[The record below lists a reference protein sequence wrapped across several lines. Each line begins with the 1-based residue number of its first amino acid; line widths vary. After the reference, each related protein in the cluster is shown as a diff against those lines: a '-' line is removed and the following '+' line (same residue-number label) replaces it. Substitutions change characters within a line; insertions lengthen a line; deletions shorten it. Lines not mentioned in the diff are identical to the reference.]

1 MCVSLFLLVDYER
14 GLATCVHLLHLVDYE
29 RDLAICVCSSVAA
42 VRRTR
47 VGLRGVQ
54 GWRPTGAT
62 PSVAWQPSC

>member
-14 GLATCVHLLHLVDYE
+14 GFATCVHLLHLVDYE

-54 GWRPTGAT
+54 G
-62 PSVAWQPSC
+62 